1 MANEISIVF
10 RTADGETFHVS
21 GVPGA
26 TVMET
31 AIQNDVPGIEAECGG
46 ACACATCHVYAP
58 EAAGTPK
65 DAYEEDMLDFTAD
78 ERRPNSRLSCQI
90 ELGPS
95 LEGAV
100 FDLPRV
106 QV

>member
-1 MANEISIVF
+1 MTDEITIAF
-10 RTADGETFHVS
+10 RTAGGETFRVS
-21 GVPGA
+21 GPRGA
-26 TVMET
+26 SVMET
-31 AIQNDVPGIEAECGG
+31 AVRNDVPGIEAECGG

-58 EAAGTPK
+58 EAAGPPA
-65 DAYEEDMLDFTAD
+65 DAYERDMLDFTAD

-90 ELGPS
+90 ELEPS

-100 FDLPRV
+100 FELPGV

>member
-1 MANEISIVF
+1 MTDEIDIAF
-10 RTADGETFHVS
+10 RTADGEMFHVS
-21 GVPGA
+21 GRPGA

-31 AIQNDVPGIEAECGG
+31 AIMNDVPGIEAECGG

-58 EAAGTPK
+58 ESVGAAT
-65 DAYEEDMLDFTAD
+65 DEYERDMLDFAAD

-90 ELGPS
+90 ELEPS

-100 FDLPRV
+100 FELPRV
-106 QV
+106 QI